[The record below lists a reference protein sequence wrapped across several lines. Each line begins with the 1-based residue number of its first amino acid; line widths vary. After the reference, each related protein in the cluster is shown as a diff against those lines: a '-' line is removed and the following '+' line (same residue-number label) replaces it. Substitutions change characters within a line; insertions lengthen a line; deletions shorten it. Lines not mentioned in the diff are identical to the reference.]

1 MTRKKLGIM
10 GGTFN
15 PIHNGH
21 IETAEFVKQYLQ
33 LEKVL
38 LIPAHESPFKQGE
51 EFAPEKDRLKMVE
64 LAIEGKTDFLAT
76 DMEIRRS
83 GVSYTYDTIKAL
95 QEVYGAE
102 SDLFFLIGADSL
114 QKLQSWHRIREIL
127 TMCTFVA
134 ATRPGFGPQVD
145 QVIESF
151 GELGVSRIIWVR
163 TPEFAI
169 SSTDIRTRIKKGQSI
184 KNLVAPKVE
193 EYIRQRD
200 LYRR

>member
-1 MTRKKLGIM
+1 VARKKLGVM

-21 IETAEFVKQYLQ
+21 IETAEFVKQYLK

-38 LIPAHESPFKQGE
+38 LIPARESPFKQGE
-51 EFAPEKDRLKMVE
+51 KFAPPRERFKMVE
-64 LAIEGKTDFLAT
+64 LAIEGKTDFLAS
-76 DMEIRRS
+76 DMELRRR
-83 GVSYTYDTIKAL
+83 GVSYTYNTIKAL
-95 QEVYGAE
+95 QEVYGTDN
-102 SDLFFLIGADSL
+102 DLFFLIGADSL
-114 QKLQSWHRIREIL
+114 QKLQGWHRIKDIL
-127 TMCTFVA
+127 SMCTFVA

-151 GELGVSRIIWVR
+151 GELGASKIIWVR

-169 SSTDIRTRIKKGQSI
+169 SSTDIRERIKQGISI
-184 KNLVAPKVE
+184 HGLVAPQVE
-193 EYIRQRD
+193 EYIKQRD